1 MAKLDEYKQAIVDEY
16 QSTNRN
22 IFVSA
27 TAGCLGKDVKVLMFD
42 GSTKLSQEI
51 CVGDV
56 LMGPDSCPR
65 NVLKI
70 DSGIS
75 NLYEVSPKKGEKW
88 ICNDEHIFTV
98 HDQYITRSMRLY
110 NSAKT
115 SDIVDKHIKEILK
128 FQKNNGEIG
137 HLKLVRTGVEF
148 KEETIP
154 IDPYLL
160 GLWLAEGTKHKGNP
174 YFSICKQDSDIID
187 YLLSYPLPKGIECKI
202 KDDSENCVQVRFV
215 GCGSK
220 NIFREEFKKC
230 IDELGNVFIPQN
242 YLINSVENRLRLL
255 AGLIDGDGYKKSDG
269 CCFSISTKWESLGEG
284 IVYLVR
290 SLGLYPSYKWKRS
303 TIKSRNFEAY
313 YFRIGISGHT
323 EIIPNILSRK
333 KASKR
338 KQIKDVLHTGF
349 SLKPI
354 GKGAWFGFTVD
365 GDNRYLLGDFTI
377 THNSGKTFTLCKL
390 AEMTPPIKSSIFLA
404 FNKSIAEELGQRLPR
419 TVKAQTLHSCAL
431 SSLCKAFSLNFSL
444 SDSKNFNLAK
454 EKMNFKGVHSKRIPG
469 MIMKICRLYDLM
481 RFNLVQDDV
490 EAIISLGE
498 RYGEEADENLAKR
511 AIELRMLNKKI
522 ADNYFL
528 KGGSGKLP
536 MDFTDMLYY
545 ATQYVHREDF
555 KQYNVVML
563 DECQDISPLQFEVVK
578 MCKTPRG
585 RLIAV
590 GDEKQSI
597 YSFMGSNLDS
607 LQAIKNAPN
616 TVTLPLSMTYRCAQ
630 DIVAE
635 ACKVFPDGI
644 VAAPGAV
651 KGFVGDGTFKDAQEG
666 DFILCRN
673 NAPLVDAFI
682 TLLRQGKKCTILGKE
697 FGDELVSLIDS
708 VEDVWGLEQVLEN
721 MISKLQKKGV
731 KSPTKCE
738 AYDKLNEK
746 VNVLLSLYEYFGDL
760 ETVRSRIYDIFVE
773 NASRGIT
780 LSTIHR
786 SKGLEADRIFFLQ
799 PELLPS
805 KYATTELALYAE
817 KCLQFVAITR
827 ARKSLIYC

>member
-148 KEETIP
+148 KEKDLP

-160 GLWLAEGTKHKGNP
+160 GLWLSEGTKHKGNP

-390 AEMTPPIKSSIFLA
+390 AEITPPIKSSIFLA

-419 TVKAQTLHSCAL
+419 TVKASTLHSCAL
-431 SSLCKAFSLNFSL
+431 SSLCKAFSLNFAL

-545 ATQYVHREDF
+545 ATQYVHRDDF

-780 LSTIHR
+780 LSTIHK
-786 SKGLEADRIFFLQ
+786 SKGLESDNIYFLE

-805 KYATTELALYAE
+805 NYATTELALYAE
-817 KCLQFVAITR
+817 RCLKFVAITR
-827 ARKSLIYC
+827 ARKRLIYC

>member
-27 TAGCLGKDVKVLMFD
+27 TAG
-42 GSTKLSQEI
+42 
-51 CVGDV
+51 
-56 LMGPDSCPR
+56 
-65 NVLKI
+65 
-70 DSGIS
+70 
-75 NLYEVSPKKGEKW
+75 
-88 ICNDEHIFTV
+88 
-98 HDQYITRSMRLY
+98 
-110 NSAKT
+110 
-115 SDIVDKHIKEILK
+115 
-128 FQKNNGEIG
+128 
-137 HLKLVRTGVEF
+137 
-148 KEETIP
+148 
-154 IDPYLL
+154 
-160 GLWLAEGTKHKGNP
+160 
-174 YFSICKQDSDIID
+174 
-187 YLLSYPLPKGIECKI
+187 
-202 KDDSENCVQVRFV
+202 
-215 GCGSK
+215 
-220 NIFREEFKKC
+220 
-230 IDELGNVFIPQN
+230 
-242 YLINSVENRLRLL
+242 
-255 AGLIDGDGYKKSDG
+255 
-269 CCFSISTKWESLGEG
+269 
-284 IVYLVR
+284 
-290 SLGLYPSYKWKRS
+290 
-303 TIKSRNFEAY
+303 
-313 YFRIGISGHT
+313 
-323 EIIPNILSRK
+323 
-333 KASKR
+333 
-338 KQIKDVLHTGF
+338 
-349 SLKPI
+349 
-354 GKGAWFGFTVD
+354 
-365 GDNRYLLGDFTI
+365 
-377 THNSGKTFTLCKL
+377 SGKTFTLCKL
-390 AEMTPPIKSSIFLA
+390 AEITPPIKSSIFLA

-419 TVKAQTLHSCAL
+419 TVKASTLHSCAL
-431 SSLCKAFSLNFSL
+431 SSLCKAFSLNFAL

-545 ATQYVHREDF
+545 ATQYVHKEDF
-555 KQYNVVML
+555 KQYNVVFL
-563 DECQDISPLQFEVVK
+563 DEAQDVTPLQYEIVK
-578 MCKTPRG
+578 AVKTPRG
-585 RLIAV
+585 RLIGV
-590 GDEKQSI
+590 GDEKQCQPAGTKILMDDGTEKNIEDIQIGDTVVTYSSSRGTFLHHKTYSRGGNLIHKGDKVLAKEERYVDRTVKIRTSSRKESEYSLEHICYAKLDYDGFNEVFCTYLMEDSRGRFRVGKTNIKQRGSHSGFGLKMRMRNEGCVKAWILDTFETDREAYLMEQIVSYKFGIPQICFSGNEEEIDLIYSCIPDIRNRAVQCLYEFHRLIEYPFVTLNDNNHYSKLHSFTINACNLLPKIMQVNVFYENNKRPRTHGKNGDINYTLIGSCYETIEEISILEERKKVYSLEIENHHNYVADKILTHNCI

-635 ACKVFPDGI
+635 ACKVFPDSI

-780 LSTIHR
+780 LSTIHK

>member
-27 TAGCLGKDVKVLMFD
+27 TAG
-42 GSTKLSQEI
+42 
-51 CVGDV
+51 
-56 LMGPDSCPR
+56 
-65 NVLKI
+65 
-70 DSGIS
+70 
-75 NLYEVSPKKGEKW
+75 
-88 ICNDEHIFTV
+88 
-98 HDQYITRSMRLY
+98 
-110 NSAKT
+110 
-115 SDIVDKHIKEILK
+115 
-128 FQKNNGEIG
+128 
-137 HLKLVRTGVEF
+137 
-148 KEETIP
+148 
-154 IDPYLL
+154 
-160 GLWLAEGTKHKGNP
+160 
-174 YFSICKQDSDIID
+174 
-187 YLLSYPLPKGIECKI
+187 
-202 KDDSENCVQVRFV
+202 
-215 GCGSK
+215 
-220 NIFREEFKKC
+220 
-230 IDELGNVFIPQN
+230 
-242 YLINSVENRLRLL
+242 
-255 AGLIDGDGYKKSDG
+255 
-269 CCFSISTKWESLGEG
+269 
-284 IVYLVR
+284 
-290 SLGLYPSYKWKRS
+290 
-303 TIKSRNFEAY
+303 
-313 YFRIGISGHT
+313 
-323 EIIPNILSRK
+323 
-333 KASKR
+333 
-338 KQIKDVLHTGF
+338 
-349 SLKPI
+349 
-354 GKGAWFGFTVD
+354 
-365 GDNRYLLGDFTI
+365 
-377 THNSGKTFTLCKL
+377 SGKTFTLCKL
-390 AEMTPPIKSSIFLA
+390 AEITPPIKSSIFLA

-419 TVKAQTLHSCAL
+419 TVKASTLHSCAL
-431 SSLCKAFSLNFSL
+431 SSLCKAFSLNFAL

-528 KGGSGKLP
+528 NGGSGKLP

-545 ATQYVHREDF
+545 ATQYVHRDDF

-780 LSTIHR
+780 LSTIHK

>member
-27 TAGCLGKDVKVLMFD
+27 TAG
-42 GSTKLSQEI
+42 
-51 CVGDV
+51 
-56 LMGPDSCPR
+56 
-65 NVLKI
+65 
-70 DSGIS
+70 
-75 NLYEVSPKKGEKW
+75 
-88 ICNDEHIFTV
+88 
-98 HDQYITRSMRLY
+98 
-110 NSAKT
+110 
-115 SDIVDKHIKEILK
+115 
-128 FQKNNGEIG
+128 
-137 HLKLVRTGVEF
+137 
-148 KEETIP
+148 
-154 IDPYLL
+154 
-160 GLWLAEGTKHKGNP
+160 
-174 YFSICKQDSDIID
+174 
-187 YLLSYPLPKGIECKI
+187 
-202 KDDSENCVQVRFV
+202 
-215 GCGSK
+215 
-220 NIFREEFKKC
+220 
-230 IDELGNVFIPQN
+230 
-242 YLINSVENRLRLL
+242 
-255 AGLIDGDGYKKSDG
+255 
-269 CCFSISTKWESLGEG
+269 
-284 IVYLVR
+284 
-290 SLGLYPSYKWKRS
+290 
-303 TIKSRNFEAY
+303 
-313 YFRIGISGHT
+313 
-323 EIIPNILSRK
+323 
-333 KASKR
+333 
-338 KQIKDVLHTGF
+338 
-349 SLKPI
+349 
-354 GKGAWFGFTVD
+354 
-365 GDNRYLLGDFTI
+365 
-377 THNSGKTFTLCKL
+377 SGKTFTLCKL
-390 AEMTPPIKSSIFLA
+390 AEITPPIKSSIFLA

-419 TVKAQTLHSCAL
+419 TVKASTLHSCAL
-431 SSLCKAFSLNFSL
+431 SSLCKAFSLNFAL

-673 NAPLVDAFI
+673 NVPLVDAFI

-780 LSTIHR
+780 LSTIHK
-786 SKGLEADRIFFLQ
+786 SKGLESDNIYFLE

-817 KCLQFVAITR
+817 RCLKFVAITR
-827 ARKSLIYC
+827 ARKRLIYC